1 MKSRFSRPICWSVFI
16 FCLAYNARA
25 DTPAP
30 ASKNKYERVAPP
42 SQPEI
47 DSNKPVLIDTERIK
61 GHHEYETGANGE
73 TELRH
78 DRVISADQKKS
89 RQKTDDAGVA
99 GNASMERPV
108 HAPEAAEAPEGLRSG
123 PQQHYT
129 RSPKDESA
137 LAASPTE
144 AENRENQPKP
154 TGIERITG
162 HAPQED
168 EASLRHGG
176 PSAPT
181 GVASS
186 PAKPA
191 SKLAAPSAV
200 PEADRSRPGFT
211 EAEHI
216 RGHLAQESEE
226 RLRLDGKAEPE
237 TGIKAAMPDVETE
250 TKKTKP
256 VFIAAERMQGHTEKE
271 IEAIG
276 NAELS
281 TGEQFI
287 SANRLKY
294 NQNTD
299 EAEAEGGVRVEQ
311 RGDILE
317 GSKLK
322 FNLLSKTGE
331 LTGPNYRLKDA
342 SSRGYADV
350 LLFEGENQYR
360 LKQAT
365 YTTCPVGD
373 NGWNLQVAD
382 LKLDDEDKAGT
393 ARKVKLSFKDVPIL
407 YTPWMSFSY
416 SGKRKSGLLAPT
428 YGANRRTGL
437 EMTVPFYWNI
447 APNFDA
453 TFSARMMSRRGIQLN
468 NEFRYLGERSSGALL
483 ADILPQDLD
492 TGRSRWRT
500 TFWHNYNFGNG
511 LSSRLD
517 YNQVSDDSYFRD
529 LGNSLNLTSRTNLLQ
544 QGLVSYNRAL
554 GDDGTLN
561 VNSLVQSFQTIQDPL
576 ASVVAPYKRLP
587 QVSFNAHKADVLGAE
602 LNLIGSWSNF
612 SHPTLVNGH
621 RAVIFPSVSY
631 PLRSAFG
638 YITPKV
644 GVHHTRYNLDATAT
658 TPDES
663 PHRTLPMFSV
673 DSGLAFDRDVSFRGE
688 KFTQTLEPRLFY
700 VYVPFREQAHLPNF
714 DSARTDF
721 SFAQALTENR
731 FSGSDRINDAN
742 QITFALTSRLIEPGT
757 GKERLRVAV
766 GQQLS
771 FIDRRITLNA
781 PGTIDRRPDFV
792 AAVTGFLTPT
802 ITTDTSM
809 QFDQTRFV
817 ADVVRSGLS
826 YRPEPGRVLN
836 VGYRFTRDV
845 LHQVDASGQWR
856 WSERWQTIGRLNYS
870 LQDERIL
877 EGLAGLEYNACCWS
891 LRFVLQH
898 LTLATQR
905 TTTQAFVQLELNGL
919 MQIGSNPLT
928 ALQRIPGYTR
938 IGSQGSSITEGP

>member
-1 MKSRFSRPICWSVFI
+1 M
-16 FCLAYNARA
+16 
-25 DTPAP
+25 
-30 ASKNKYERVAPP
+30 
-42 SQPEI
+42 
-47 DSNKPVLIDTERIK
+47 LIDTERIK

-73 TELRH
+73 TELRRDH
-78 DRVISADQKKS
+78 TISADQKKS
-89 RQKTDDAGVA
+89 RQKTDDPGVA
-99 GNASMERPV
+99 GKASIERPD
-108 HAPEAAEAPEGLRSG
+108 HAPEAAEAPEDLRSG
-123 PQQHYT
+123 QNYT
-129 RSPKDESA
+129 RSPAKDEPA
-137 LAASPTE
+137 LATSPVE
-144 AENRENQPKP
+144 PENRENQPKL
-154 TGIERITG
+154 TGVERITG
-162 HAPQED
+162 HAAQED
-168 EASLRHGG
+168 EASLRRERTV
-176 PSAPT
+176 PT
-181 GVASS
+181 GVATS
-186 PAKPA
+186 PATA
-191 SKLAAPSAV
+191 TSRMAAPSAGA
-200 PEADRSRPGFT
+200 EADRSRPGFA

-226 RLRLDGKAEPE
+226 RLRLGGEAEPE

-256 VFIAAERMQGHTEKE
+256 VFIAAERLQGHPEKE

-287 SANRLKY
+287 SADRLKY
-294 NQNTD
+294 YQDTD

-331 LTGPNYRLKDA
+331 LTSPNYRLKDA
-342 SSRGYADV
+342 SSRGYADT

-365 YTTCPVGD
+365 YTTCPAGD
-373 NGWNLQVAD
+373 NDWYLQVSD
-382 LKLDDEDKAGT
+382 LKLDNEDKAGT
-393 ARKVKLSFKDVPIL
+393 ARKVKLTFKDVPIL
-407 YTPWMSFSY
+407 YTPWMNFSY

-428 YGANRRTGL
+428 YGTNARTGL
-437 EMTVPFYWNI
+437 ELTVPFYWNI
-447 APNFDA
+447 APNYDA
-453 TFSARMMSRRGIQLN
+453 TFSARMMSRRGVQFN
-468 NEFRYLGERSSGALL
+468 NEFRYMGERSSGTLL
-483 ADILPQDLD
+483 ADILPKDLD
-492 TGRSRWRT
+492 TERSRWRT

-511 LSSRLD
+511 LSTRLD
-517 YNQVSDDSYFRD
+517 YNRVSDDAYFRD

-554 GDDGTLN
+554 GDDGTLH
-561 VNSLVQSFQTIQDPL
+561 VSSLVQSFQTIQDPL

-587 QVSFNAHKADVLGAE
+587 QVSFNATKPDILGAE

-621 RAVIFPSVSY
+621 RAVIFPSLSY
-631 PLRSAFG
+631 PLRNAFG

-644 GVHHTRYNLDATAT
+644 GVHHTRYNLDATTT

-663 PHRTLPMFSV
+663 PHRTVPMFSV
-673 DSGLAFDRDVSFRGE
+673 DSGVAFDRDISFRGE
-688 KFTQTLEPRLFY
+688 RFTQTLEPRLFY
-700 VYVPFREQAHLPNF
+700 VYVPFREQGHLPNF
-714 DSARTDF
+714 DSSRTDF
-721 SFAQALTENR
+721 SFAQMLTENR

-742 QITFALTSRLIEPGT
+742 QVTFALTSRLIEPGT

-771 FIDRRITLNA
+771 LIDRRITLNA
-781 PGTIDRRPDFV
+781 PGTIDRRPDLV

-802 ITTDTSM
+802 ISTDSSV
-809 QFDQTRFV
+809 QFDQSRFV

-826 YRPEPGRVLN
+826 YRPEPGRVIN
-836 VGYRFTRDV
+836 FGYRFTRDV
-845 LHQVDASGQWR
+845 LHQVDASTQWR
-856 WSERWQTIGRLNYS
+856 WSERWQTVARLNYS
-870 LQDERIL
+870 LQDQRIL

-905 TTTQAFVQLELNGL
+905 TTTAAFLQLELNGL

-928 ALQRIPGYTR
+928 ALQRSIPGYVRT
-938 IGSQGSSITEGP
+938 GSQGSGIIEGP